1 MEAMGMAETADS
13 ALALYVDLQ
22 GIMPRSIQ
30 RTTST
35 KHPCF
40 FPPGKNVQI
49 QFDVYPGHH
58 LVMLLI
64 INHL

>member
-13 ALALYVDLQ
+13 ALALYVDPQ
-22 GIMPRSIQ
+22 GIMPSNIQ

-40 FPPGKNVQI
+40 FPPGKSVQI
-49 QFDVYPGHH
+49 QFDVCHGHH

-64 INHL
+64 VNHL